1 MKINKLMIV
10 TLLLLAIFAIGAVSA
25 SEDTDTL
32 AVEDT
37 DDLSVD
43 ESPTDIVSNESY
55 MPEEYS
61 DDVEINVD
69 TEWDYTFDSPSVDNR
84 DNSFKVRTPH
94 EMNGTIV
101 ISCNGVELF
110 KKGFLEF
117 DGDSKWL
124 EENGDEYYIYP
135 SELKNN
141 LENVNDDDFV
151 SFAVYQSPDN
161 CTQVRF
167 YKMQW
172 ADNTFRLEDP
182 EGFNPWVGD
191 YAALDDNIQEIAS
204 IWIEEPDDYEG
215 LLFIEAN
222 EIEYMIDPFSR
233 DDGNYYYS
241 FVLSSFNITNAGSY
255 AVTFRYGPDREHS
268 SVIYKGY
275 LEVGEFNGDYFRFDA
290 DKENHIFRMFCPY
303 DSSDATVSMFLKH
316 DGDDEYPEEPI
327 KTFTID
333 DLAGQWKEWTF
344 DELGFEKDSDNVLRI
359 HISNYNDDMEDY
371 EKGMW
376 YDPEYHEFIP
386 DGVTLNID
394 FRTFDEY
401 MEDALLEL
409 YIPENT
415 LIYGGTLNITS
426 GESNLYSR
434 ELYVYDSEFYDDERG
449 WYNDEARFYR
459 YQVLFPE
466 LDREGLKDGS
476 VVTFAF
482 TTSDGR
488 TFSKSSFVRIYRDED
503 EEEESIRFTLANF
516 KEGNYLDDEVL
527 IEIVDFPEGVD
538 DEFKVIVDKWGEETE
553 LTFNISK
560 LATNENGFYVLACSD
575 LAIDDFMEHMT
586 DADIE
591 FKLIFSNGEEIYGS
605 SWVYKNPYISSGEV
619 SINEEEPVIEFI
631 YLPDALEGSIIIRI
645 DGEVALRF
653 DNREELD
660 DYLAEPEEEEE
671 YDEDYEPRQ
680 RWVFALQ
687 DLGITDKGTY
697 VLKVEMTKN
706 GKQVIYNNTIEVVDF
721 VIDARNNLDQITS
734 AVFRILLDEDASGN
748 VLIYVDENLVFNKT
762 LEWIGYS
769 DWNRMGGFNIPLNYL
784 QITESGSHDIRLL
797 VQVNDGDK
805 IVKRELN
812 HTINVTVAPNIFEFG
827 DIMYLYGEGNFLYPT
842 SLSYPVPIDSEFV
855 LYLNDALAGRIK
867 IGCDD
872 FKFRD
877 LDESLLD
884 EFGALKPGLY
894 NARLIRVS
902 EQGNMICVEGS
913 FEVKTVNG
921 DFVVDVTQTATTLD
935 GISVE
940 ITAPPLPDES
950 DTDNLGLVIFINPY
964 LNEDGE
970 LDYEDI
976 VEMWGWELVEYLE
989 ENSDVEIGMLPA
1001 GTNKLLVQYSLAVD
1015 DIEYAMQNPFY
1026 SNVLTVSVK
1035 KINTQIYASAVSAVY
1050 RVAKK
1055 LVVTLKDANGK
1066 AIAGKKVTI
1075 KIGTITRTLTTNRY
1089 GQVSLLVSSLVPKSY
1104 TAAIRFAGDRFYLGS
1119 AKNVRVLVIKAKTAL
1134 AGKNLKVKAKVSI
1147 KKVTAVLK
1155 YNGKYVLGSKY
1166 VTLKINNKLYKV
1178 KTNAKGQAIFKVNN
1192 LKRKGSYIGVLMF
1205 KADYYFKA
1213 SSNKVRVVV
1222 V

>member
-43 ESPTDIVSNESY
+43 ESPVIADYEETYDDLKDIRIYINEGSY
-55 MPEEYS
+55 STTEAEPFNS
-61 DDVEINVD
+61 VINI
-69 TEWDYTFDSPSVDNR
+69 E
-84 DNSFKVRTPH
+84 TP
-94 EMNGTIV
+94 ID
-101 ISCNGVELF
+101 CNGSVAVLCGDDDLF
-110 KKGFLEF
+110 VRSLDDFNPDRKNTGDGINRYWITNDDLGFFNGHSSEEIIEVKFVTEYDRQFSKFGILMFE
-117 DGDSKWL
+117 DDSFRI
-124 EENGDEYYIYP
+124 EENQIDVSIYP
-135 SELKNN
+135 EGPERGPLYIDSNFRVMEIGVHDPMMAGTFYVTANN
-141 LENVNDDDFV
+141 MEYIF
-151 SFAVYQSPDN
+151 
-161 CTQVRF
+161 
-167 YKMQW
+167 
-172 ADNTFRLEDP
+172 
-182 EGFNPWVGD
+182 
-191 YAALDDNIQEIAS
+191 
-204 IWIEEPDDYEG
+204 
-215 LLFIEAN
+215 EATN
-222 EIEYMIDPFSR
+222 F
-233 DDGNYYYS
+233 DDGEPWKDWL
-241 FVLSSFNITNAGSY
+241 LSSFNITQEGNYTVVFEYSPLGSD
-255 AVTFRYGPDREHS
+255 ARRVVSLGL
-268 SVIYKGY
+268 
-275 LEVGEFNGDYFRFDA
+275 LEVHAFNNDAFRIV
-290 DKENHIFRMFCPY
+290 ENKPAHLFTIFCPEGTEGSKISISLTNDWEEENPPIVMNITVAAENCGEWINLTFEEIGLVWDDDNIIDIKITYGDTKLLEYETGFWY
-303 DSSDATVSMFLKH
+303 DNEIYEPPVQSDLLLYMDFHNTFLS
-316 DGDDEYPEEPI
+316 EN
-327 KTFTID
+327 ID
-333 DLAGQWKEWTF
+333 DP
-344 DELGFEKDSDNVLRI
+344 V
-359 HISNYNDDMEDY
+359 M
-371 EKGMW
+371 
-376 YDPEYHEFIP
+376 
-386 DGVTLNID
+386 
-394 FRTFDEY
+394 
-401 MEDALLEL
+401 EL
-409 YIPENT
+409 YIPENF
-415 LIYGGTLNITS
+415 LIFGGNITIT
-426 GESNLYSR
+426 SNGRTIFSR
-434 ELYVYDSEFYDDERG
+434 EITLQDMDYNYDG
-449 WYNDEARFYR
+449 RFYQ
-459 YQVLFPE
+459 YNIIYEE
-466 LDREGLKDGS
+466 LTFDEVNSGDII
-476 VVTFAF
+476 TFAF
-482 TTSDGR
+482 LNDVKNITQSV
-488 TFSKSSFVRIYRDED
+488 FYLVSYDED
-503 EEEESIRFTLANF
+503 EESEVVKFRLVNF
-516 KEGNYLDDEVL
+516 KDGNYLDDEVL
-527 IEIVDFPEGVD
+527 IEIVDFPMGVA
-538 DEFKVIVDKWGEETE
+538 DEFKVIVDKWGDETE
-553 LTFNISK
+553 LTFKISE
-560 LATNENGFYVLACSD
+560 LAKNEKGFYVFTCSD
-575 LAIDDFMEHMT
+575 LDIDDFMSHMT
-586 DADIE
+586 DAGIS
-591 FKLIFSNGEEIYGS
+591 FRLVFSNDEQIEGDC
-605 SWVYKNPYISSGEV
+605 WVYKDPCISSGEV
-619 SINEEEPVIEFI
+619 SIDEEEPVIEFI
-631 YLPDALEGSIIIRI
+631 SLPDELEGSIIISIQSINGNRTIKFDTRAEI
-645 DGEVALRF
+645 DE
-653 DNREELD
+653 
-660 DYLAEPEEEEE
+660 YLTEPEEEEE
-671 YDEDYEPRQ
+671 YDEDYEPHQ

-706 GKQVIYNNTIEVVDF
+706 GQQVSYNNTIEVVDF

-734 AVFRILLDEDASGN
+734 AAFRILLDEDASGN
-748 VLIYVDENLVFNKT
+748 VLIYVDENLVFNQT

-784 QITESGSHDIRLL
+784 QITESGLHDIKLL

-805 IVKRELN
+805 IVERELN
-812 HTINVTVAPNIFEFG
+812 HNINVTVAPNSFAFG
-827 DIMYLYGEGNFLYPT
+827 DIMYLSGEGNFLYPT

-877 LDESLLD
+877 LDASLLD

-902 EQGNMICVEGS
+902 EQGNMTCAEGS

-921 DFVVDVTQTATTLD
+921 DFVVDVTPTATTLD

-940 ITAPPLPDES
+940 ITAPPLPHEW

-989 ENSDVEIGMLPA
+989 ENSAVEIGMLPA
-1001 GTNKLLVQYSLAVD
+1001 GTNNLLVQYSLAVD

-1026 SNVLTVSVK
+1026 SNVLTVNVK

-1055 LVVTLKDANGK
+1055 LVITLKDANGK
-1066 AIAGKKVTI
+1066 ALVGKKVTI
-1075 KIGTITRTLTTNRY
+1075 KIGTITKTLTTNRY

-1119 AKNVRVLVIKAKTAL
+1119 AKNVKVLVIKAKTAL